1 VLLGVI
7 MTDRLE
13 TGLVWHRCESG
24 ACVEVAV
31 TGDGEVVLRSTE
43 NPDALAFLSR
53 DEWKGFLAGV
63 KKGVFDKV

>member
-1 VLLGVI
+1 

-31 TGDGEVVLRSTE
+31 TADGERVLLRSTE
-43 NPDALAFLSR
+43 NPDDVAVLKR
-53 DEWKGFLAGV
+53 DEWKGFRAEV
-63 KKGVFDKV
+63 KKGAFDQV